1 MIEKEKERIDDEG
14 IDLLNLLLN
23 LWNHKLLILVL
34 ACIAALF
41 MFVKTA
47 FSQILPIL
55 LICDEYGV
63 LLFEDA
69 AESLGATYKGKQTGT
84 FGKYGIFSFHLLPP
98 LIVLGV
104 HLLHQAHKDQDDHC
118 QDQRDGT
125 SKVPVTYGNKL

>member
-69 AESLGATYKGKQTGT
+69 AESFGATYKGKQTGT
-84 FGKYGIFSFHLLPP
+84 FGKYGIFSFN
-98 LIVLGV
+98 
-104 HLLHQAHKDQDDHC
+104 
-118 QDQRDGT
+118 
-125 SKVPVTYGNKL
+125 GNKIITTSGGGMLVSDDEERLKKVLY